1 MSGERELRAGA
12 ALDVGDAFRH
22 AELATADLGE
32 HADALADRLHGGTGE
47 TKPQPALAVGLVGR
61 PIRSRVDGD
70 AGGERGLREF
80 WRGSRR
86 RTRAIASR
94 STCCARAAR
103 CKTSRSRINDAALRL
118 RALHRI
124 RDTQCRRTRSQ
135 VLFTFQTA
143 NLVPAARFLRPG
155 FAFSLHAP
163 HEGVGGAPR
172 VVRVLARHP
181 VGLHSAAGQAPGEA
195 PCVLRGTLAS
205 RRSTV
210 AVFGSGAALSL
221 TGIAS
226 GSVPASSSHRVVVP
240 GGGVPY
246 LPGRRLPAAAAGR
259 HALLRVQVVS
269 RTRPLTSKAGRIYT
283 SPHAGVNMKSH

>member
-1 MSGERELRAGA
+1 MAAPQRRYATCCCWSRSIAG
-12 ALDVGDAFRH
+12 F
-22 AELATADLGE
+22 
-32 HADALADRLHGGTGE
+32 
-47 TKPQPALAVGLVGR
+47 
-61 PIRSRVDGD
+61 
-70 AGGERGLREF
+70 
-80 WRGSRR
+80 RR
-86 RTRAIASR
+86 RTKAIASR

-103 CKTSRSRINDAALRL
+103 YKTSRSRINDAALRL

-269 RTRPLTSKAGRIYT
+269 RTCPLTSKAGRIYT
-283 SPHAGVNMKSH
+283 SPHAVVNMKIHRAFHPKTASSAKCMK